1 MTSSAPLTPDCNT
14 RLIALLVIGS
24 ILLLGLLTLSSST
37 TVCLTVPLLLQPT
50 QDLLLSG
57 VQRAIGGLA
66 LSPLSQSL
74 LHLLGRR
81 VPNAVCLSA
90 SLLRQPLLNLLHG
103 CLIRIQLTRQGLR
116 QLMHRQMSSQCSW
129 RVARDCLVCLRR
141 GSLWSRLCV
150 VHWHCNE
157 NEAGQ

>member
-1 MTSSAPLTPDCNT
+1 VTSSAPLTPDCNT

-81 VPNAVCLSA
+81 VV
-90 SLLRQPLLNLLHG
+90 PL
-103 CLIRIQLTRQGLR
+103 QG
-116 QLMHRQMSSQCSW
+116 
-129 RVARDCLVCLRR
+129 DY
-141 GSLWSRLCV
+141 
-150 VHWHCNE
+150 
-157 NEAGQ
+157 